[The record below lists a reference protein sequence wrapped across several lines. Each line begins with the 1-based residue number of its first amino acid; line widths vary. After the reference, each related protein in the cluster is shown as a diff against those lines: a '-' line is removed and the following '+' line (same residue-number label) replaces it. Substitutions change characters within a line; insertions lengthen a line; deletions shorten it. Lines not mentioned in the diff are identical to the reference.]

1 MIKRGMTNKVVS
13 LQVTEERMEE
23 RVLPGASSWAQFSER
38 SVRRKSDNLQPA
50 LCPTQGTPHS
60 TASGTQ

>member
-23 RVLPGASSWAQFSER
+23 RATWSEQLGAI
-38 SVRRKSDNLQPA
+38 L
-50 LCPTQGTPHS
+50 
-60 TASGTQ
+60 